1 MAALENTP
9 ADVSSTDWRAGLPRL
24 QNGRVLLRELQRSDA
39 AALLRI
45 VRAPEIARHMWQP
58 PSTIEAFERFI
69 EWTWAERASGRYV
82 CFGVVLPGMS
92 EVVGMFELRPLQPG
106 FFRAE
111 LGFFLEPAA
120 WGTGVF
126 RNAAEL
132 LIDFAITELAVHR
145 IEARASVDNHRSNTA
160 LQKIGAHREGRL
172 RAAFVCDGQ
181 FVDQN
186 LWAIVA
192 GLDDGIMPGKIVRNT
207 ARTRQS
213 ALQKLP
219 R

>member
-9 ADVSSTDWRAGLPRL
+9 RDVASTDWRAGLPRL
-24 QNGRVLLRELQRSDA
+24 ESDRVLLRELQLSDA

-45 VRAPEIARHMWQP
+45 VQMPEVSRHTWQP

-69 EWTWAERASGRYV
+69 EWTWDERAIGRYV
-82 CFGVVLPGMS
+82 CFGVVPPGMS
-92 EVVGMFELRPLQPG
+92 DVVGMFELRPLQPG

-126 RNAAEL
+126 RDAGEL
-132 LIDFAITELAVHR
+132 LIDFATAGLGVHR
-145 IEARASVDNHRSNTA
+145 IEARASVDNHRSNAA
-160 LQKIGAHREGRL
+160 LQKVGAQCEGRL
-172 RAAFVCDGQ
+172 RAAFLCDGQ

-192 GLDDGIMPGKIVRNT
+192 GLDRVKASRF
-207 ARTRQS
+207 
-213 ALQKLP
+213 
-219 R
+219 

>member
-1 MAALENTP
+1 MAAFENTTR
-9 ADVSSTDWRAGLPRL
+9 DVPSTDWRAGLPRL
-24 QNGRVLLRELQRSDA
+24 QSGRVLLRELQQSDA
-39 AALLRI
+39 AALFRI
-45 VRAPEIARHMWQP
+45 VRAPEIARHTWQP
-58 PSTIEAFERFI
+58 PSSIEAFERFI
-69 EWTWAERASGRYV
+69 EWTWAERAIGKYV
-82 CFGVVLPGMS
+82 CFGVVLPGTT

-126 RNAAEL
+126 RDAAEL
-132 LIDFAITELAVHR
+132 LIDFATTELGVHR
-145 IEARASVDNHRSNTA
+145 IEARASVDNHRSNAA
-160 LQKIGAHREGRL
+160 LQKIGAHCEGRL
-172 RAAFVCDGQ
+172 RAAFLCDGQ

-192 GLDDGIMPGKIVRNT
+192 GLDDGVVARKIVRNS
-207 ARTRQS
+207 ARTRES
-213 ALQKLP
+213 ALQNVT

>member
-1 MAALENTP
+1 MAVLENTP
-9 ADVSSTDWRAGLPRL
+9 ADVPSTDWRAGLPRL
-24 QNGRVLLRELQRSDA
+24 QSGRVLLRELQRSDA
-39 AALLRI
+39 AALFRI
-45 VRAPEIARHMWQP
+45 ARAPEIACHMWRP

-69 EWTWAERASGRYV
+69 EWTWTERAIGRYV

-126 RNAAEL
+126 RDAAAL
-132 LIDFAITELAVHR
+132 LIDFAITELGVHR
-145 IEARASVDNHRSNTA
+145 IEARANLDNARSNAA
-160 LQKIGAHREGRL
+160 LEKIGAHHEGRL
-172 RAAFVCDGQ
+172 RAAFVRDGQ

-192 GLDDGIMPGKIVRNT
+192 GVDDVAKG
-207 ARTRQS
+207 S
-213 ALQKLP
+213 
-219 R
+219 

>member
-9 ADVSSTDWRAGLPRL
+9 TDVPSTDWRAGLPRL
-24 QNGRVLLRELQRSDA
+24 QSGRVLLRELQRSDA
-39 AALLRI
+39 AALFRI
-45 VRAPEIARHMWQP
+45 VHAPEIARYTWRP
-58 PSTIEAFERFI
+58 PATIEAFERFI
-69 EWTWAERASGRYV
+69 EWTWAERAIGRYV

-111 LGFFLEPAA
+111 LGFFLDPAA

-126 RNAAEL
+126 RDAAEL
-132 LIDFAITELAVHR
+132 LIDFAIAELGVHR
-145 IEARASVDNHRSNTA
+145 IEARASVDNRRSNAA
-160 LQKIGAHREGRL
+160 LEKIGAHHEGRL
-172 RAAFVCDGQ
+172 RAAFICDGQ

-186 LWAIVA
+186 LWAIIA
-192 GLDDGIMPGKIVRNT
+192 GLDAGVVARKIAGNT

-213 ALQKLP
+213 ALQKVS

>member
-1 MAALENTP
+1 MAALENTA

-24 QNGRVLLRELQRSDA
+24 QSGRLLLRELQRSDA
-39 AALLRI
+39 VALLRI
-45 VRAPEIARHMWQP
+45 VRTPEIARHTWQP
-58 PSTIEAFERFI
+58 PATIEAFEQFI
-69 EWTWAERASGRYV
+69 EWAWAERAIGRYV
-82 CFGVVLPGMS
+82 CFGVVLPGMHD
-92 EVVGMFELRPLQPG
+92 VVGMFELRPLQPG

-132 LIDFAITELAVHR
+132 LIGFAVAELGVHR
-145 IEARASVDNHRSNTA
+145 IEARASVDNHRSNAA
-160 LQKIGAHREGRL
+160 LEKLGARHEGRL
-172 RAAFVCDGQ
+172 RAAFVRDGQ

-192 GLDDGIMPGKIVRNT
+192 GLDNGVVAGNMVRKT
-207 ARTRQS
+207 ARANQRS
-213 ALQKLP
+213 
-219 R
+219 RS